1 MAKYTNTAPG
11 ARGIRMKDGSTVY
24 VDAGA
29 VLDVDGDVED
39 IHPDIVKGDK
49 PDAVQRQA
57 DDASTIAELRVEND
71 DLRAEIA
78 DLTAK
83 LASLDGDGDGK
94 PGGSQA
100 QTPPALT
107 GKSKGELLDIAKAE
121 GVDATDEMTIPQI
134 TDAIKAKRAA

>member
-1 MAKYTNTAPG
+1 MATTKLTNYQAGP
-11 ARGIRMKDGSTVY
+11 RGINMRGGTTVWIEPGETAEIDKAQ
-24 VDAGA
+24 VE
-29 VLDVDGDVED
+29 GDM
-39 IHPDIVKGDK
+39 PDLGKK
-49 PDAVQRQA
+49 PDQDAEQAQA
-57 DDASTIAELRVEND
+57 DRVAALTVEND
-71 DLRAEIA
+71 HLRAEIA